1 MAERL
6 NVNPT
11 RMELLSLKKRLEI
24 AVRGHKLLKDKR
36 DELMRE
42 FLSLVEKNRLLRR
55 NVEERLSKA
64 FSSFLMAKAVMSQ
77 DLLESS
83 ILFNKTDLKIESR
96 ESQLMGVS
104 VPHFQWNHE
113 ENGQAYPYGFA
124 DTSGDLDSF
133 MGIITETLPQL
144 LELSEVEKTV
154 ILLAEEIEKTRRRVN
169 ALEHV
174 LIPRLK
180 ETIRYISMKLEE
192 RERSN
197 LTRLMKI
204 KDIIR
209 S

>member
-11 RMELLSLKKRLEI
+11 RMELLSLKKRQEI

-42 FLSLVEKNRLLRR
+42 FLRLVEKNRLLRR
-55 NVEERLSKA
+55 NVEDKLSQA

-77 DLLESS
+77 EILESS
-83 ILFNKTDLKIESR
+83 IVFHQTQLQLECQEEN
-96 ESQLMGVS
+96 LMGVS
-104 VPHFQWNHE
+104 VARFNWQQGK
-113 ENGQAYPYGFA
+113 NGQIYPYGFA

-133 MGIITETLPQL
+133 MRIIKETLPQL
-144 LELSEVEKTV
+144 IELAEVEKSV
-154 ILLAEEIEKTRRRVN
+154 FMLAEEIEKTRRRVN
-169 ALEHV
+169 ALEHI